1 MLPFYWKNGKVTFQP
16 LDSIVTYCI
25 SQRNT
30 HLLRTRRI
38 LSPFF
43 WNVSLLCTLHNSIHF
58 THQTG
63 HSSLFVSSYGE
74 VDLQCLIYEHLII
87 QSGRVEESGNLVELT
102 RAPLFGDKT
111 LCPGIMEDFSD
122 FGYVPKGL
130 RIMDGAITTT
140 HAKSCMS
147 LVPSSRQNISSRSNS
162 SDPRWRRV
170 CSECLKFTWYVKKRV
185 KAKKSVDA
193 ATKSLHQMPS
203 SHCPWKFL
211 SPSSKRKR
219 SRNVHQQRT
228 RLQKQT
234 VRFYKKSKVELPV
247 NQSNELCQLTQAIES
262 SEDGKA
268 ELGNLFFN
276 FVE

>member
-1 MLPFYWKNGKVTFQP
+1 M
-16 LDSIVTYCI
+16 
-25 SQRNT
+25 
-30 HLLRTRRI
+30 
-38 LSPFF
+38 
-43 WNVSLLCTLHNSIHF
+43 
-58 THQTG
+58 
-63 HSSLFVSSYGE
+63 
-74 VDLQCLIYEHLII
+74 DLQCLIYEHLII

-147 LVPSSRQNISSRSNS
+147 LVPSSCQNISSRSNS

-219 SRNVHQQRT
+219 SRNVH
-228 RLQKQT
+228 
-234 VRFYKKSKVELPV
+234 
-247 NQSNELCQLTQAIES
+247 
-262 SEDGKA
+262 
-268 ELGNLFFN
+268 
-276 FVE
+276 